1 MDSRADSK
9 GQSMMIP
16 SVMRERIR
24 NVAIIAHV
32 DHGKTTL
39 VDKMLRQ
46 GGAFKSHESLVERV
60 MDSNELEREKGITIL
75 AKNTSIHY
83 LDHLINIVDTPGH
96 ADFSGE
102 VERILKMVDG
112 VLLLVDASEG
122 PMPQTKF
129 VLKKSLELQLKPIVV
144 INKIDRAEARPLEA
158 LDEVFDLFVELSA
171 TDEQL
176 DFPYVFTSAKTGVA
190 KHLLEEKGTDLVPL
204 FETII
209 GRIPPPPG
217 NEEAPLQMLV
227 TTLEYDNFLGRLALG
242 RISQGQIRSGETIAL
257 INKDGVIER
266 GRASKLLGF
275 EGLRKVERSSAR
287 AGEIVFV
294 AGFPDVN
301 IGETFAD
308 SDNPH
313 PLPPLSIGEPTLS
326 IHFMVN
332 TSPFSGREGKYV
344 TSRNIRERLLK
355 ELRTNVALK
364 VEETQDTDVFK
375 VSGRGELHLAILIE
389 TMRREGFEFAVS
401 RPEVIFKE
409 VAGERFEPAERLI
422 IDIQEEFLGVVME
435 RIGPRK
441 AEMKNMINAGT
452 GQIRLEFDI
461 SARGLI
467 GYRNE
472 FLTDTRGTGILNH
485 VFLEYQP
492 YKGEIPSRNRGV
504 LISME
509 DGEAVAY
516 TLDNIQQRG
525 ILFVDPGTPIYQGMI
540 VGEHSRAN
548 DLVVNPCKKKHL
560 TNMRSSNAEE
570 AIVLTPP
577 RRLSLEQAI
586 EFISDDELV
595 EVTPKAIRLRKR
607 YLTDQERRRLAK
619 RTA

>member
-1 MDSRADSK
+1 
-9 GQSMMIP
+9 MMIP

-158 LDEVFDLFVELSA
+158 LDGVFDLFVELSA

-190 KHLLEEKGTDLVPL
+190 KHLLEEEGTDLVPL

-266 GRASKLLGF
+266 GRVSKLLGF

-409 VAGERFEPAERLI
+409 VAGERFEPVERLI